1 MFRLSPFS
9 RILSK
14 LFIMPIWKNGSKL
27 CIIHFGKGESD
38 IAKKYR
44 TSLLGKL
51 LSYVPKNIKLLYPF
65 YLAGTLS
72 LKEDFFYSKA
82 VTRDIDKLRIAY
94 CSDIHFGPMFSKDRA
109 VDLIERINALST
121 DIVILGGDYGETT
134 NTGID
139 FFKITPNF
147 KSRYGCY
154 ATIGNHDLW
163 GNEDEFKNLLDVMK
177 DKGIT
182 PLINE
187 SYIIEIGSTKLVL
200 FSNDDIKMGEP
211 KLDKLYEAREI
222 PNSFILFFPHSPD
235 ILPEITNKKAPV
247 FDVALCG
254 HTHGGQVSFFGKS
267 VFSSSKYK
275 DRYLSG
281 WIEENGHRIMVS
293 NGVGTSIMPVRIGSK
308 PEYHLIELR
317 TLEHS

>member
-1 MFRLSPFS
+1 MCFMQLLS
-9 RILSK
+9 
-14 LFIMPIWKNGSKL
+14 IWKKWNKL
-27 CIIHFGKGESD
+27 CIIHFGKGENN

-44 TSLLGKL
+44 TSSLGKL

-72 LKEDFFYSKA
+72 LKEDVFYSKA
-82 VTRDIDKLRIAY
+82 VTKDIDKLRIAY

-109 VDLIERINALST
+109 VDLVERINALSA
-121 DIVILGGDYGETT
+121 DIVLLGGDYGETT

-139 FFKITPNF
+139 FFRVTPDF

-154 ATIGNHDLW
+154 AAIGNHDLW
-163 GNEDEFKNLLDVMK
+163 GGESEIETLINVMK

-182 PLINE
+182 PLVNE
-187 SYIIEIGSTKLVL
+187 SHTLTIGDTKLIL
-200 FSNDDIKMGEP
+200 CASDDIKMGKPE
-211 KLDKLYEAREI
+211 LNMLYEAREI
-222 PNSFILFFPHSPD
+222 SNAFILFFPHSPD
-235 ILPEITNKKAPV
+235 VLPHITKKPDPV
-247 FDVALCG
+247 FDLALCG
-254 HTHGGQVSFFGKS
+254 HTHGGQVAFFGKS
-267 VFSSSKYK
+267 VYSSSKYK

-317 TLEHS
+317 MLEHS